1 MKAERKTLWLTLG
14 GLLGLAFGVSLAYWL
29 WQEYEERGQPPK
41 LDARRGLRLVLVLL
55 QSARR
60 ILALLMGE

>member
-1 MKAERKTLWLTLG
+1 MKAERKTLWLALG

-29 WQEYEERGQPPK
+29 WQEYEERGRAPQ

-60 ILALLMGE
+60 ILALLTGE

>member
-1 MKAERKTLWLTLG
+1 MQTERKTLWLTLG

-29 WQEYEERGQPPK
+29 WQEYEERGRPPQ
-41 LDARRGLRLVLVLL
+41 LDVRRGLRLVLLLL
-55 QSARR
+55 QSSRR